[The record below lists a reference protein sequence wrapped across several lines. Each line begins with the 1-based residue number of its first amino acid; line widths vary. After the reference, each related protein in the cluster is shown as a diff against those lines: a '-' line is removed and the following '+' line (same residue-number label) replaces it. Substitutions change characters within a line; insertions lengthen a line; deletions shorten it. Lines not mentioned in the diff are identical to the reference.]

1 MNRSPLSSRLPALA
15 LAAGYFVATTPA
27 AAQVAA
33 PSTTGTGIGSG
44 DEQSKARSTTFV
56 DVDAGVGYS
65 SNPVLQ
71 LQGRSSAF
79 ARLSLRGLHSWNSE
93 RGSTSVSGYVENT
106 TYLRG
111 GYGSKQIFSLS
122 ARTRQAVSEKAT
134 VFGDL
139 SFSGDIAGQLSNRF
153 VTPVP
158 VGTPPPPDTIPSPL
172 GANPEL
178 FNFSGRQ
185 YRLMGTVGAS
195 ISTGARSSISLTAG
209 ATHAFFTGSNQAA
222 DYSTY
227 QGSFGY
233 NHQLSEATW
242 VGANVSVSREDFA
255 GSDYANVVNTSL
267 TARTQ
272 LGQNI
277 SANGSIGIL
286 AIYNHREG
294 ENAHSYSPSFAGSIC
309 ATGERSSLCANISRD
324 ASVPLGFGQTQGSRG
339 ASINT
344 NLGVNY
350 SRSLGPGE
358 TIRATLNATRD
369 STVSRILNTRF
380 TSTYVSGLLGYDR
393 KVGARLF
400 AGVSAGARKLYQN
413 GPDPRMDFNGSLYLR
428 YRLGDL
434 L

>member
-1 MNRSPLSSRLPALA
+1 MNSVLLSSRLPALA
-15 LAAGYFVATTPA
+15 LAAGYFVATAPA
-27 AAQVAA
+27 AAQEA
-33 PSTTGTGIGSG
+33 PPTTTGPATGTGG
-44 DEQSKARSTTFV
+44 EQPKASSTTFV

-79 ARLSLRGLHSWNSE
+79 ARLSLTALHSWNSE

-111 GYGSKQIFSLS
+111 GYGSKQIFSLT
-122 ARTRQAVSEKAT
+122 ARTRQAVSEKT
-134 VFGDL
+134 SVFVDL

-158 VGTPPPPDTIPSPL
+158 VGTPSPPDIIPPPGS
-172 GANPEL
+172 NPEL

-185 YRLMGTVGAS
+185 YRLIGTVGAS
-195 ISTGARSSISLTAG
+195 IATGPRSSISLTAG
-209 ATHAFFTGSNQAA
+209 ATHGFFTGSNKAA

-286 AIYNHREG
+286 AIYNHREDV
-294 ENAHSYSPSFAGSIC
+294 NSHSYSPSFSGSIC

-358 TIRATLNATRD
+358 TIRATLTATQD

-380 TSTYVSGLLGYDR
+380 TSTYVSGLVGYDR

-413 GPDPRMDFNGSLYLR
+413 GPDPRTDVNGSLYLR

>member
-1 MNRSPLSSRLPALA
+1 MNRAVLLSRLPAFA
-15 LAAGYFVATTPA
+15 LAAGYFAAAAPA
-27 AAQVAA
+27 AAQVA
-33 PSTTGTGIGSG
+33 PPTTTGAGG
-44 DEQSKARSTTFV
+44 EQPKASSTTFA
-56 DVDAGVGYS
+56 DVSAGVGYS
-65 SNPVLQ
+65 SNPLLQ

-79 ARLSLRGLHSWNSE
+79 ARLSLLALHSWNSE

-158 VGTPPPPDTIPSPL
+158 VGAPPPPDINPL
-172 GANPEL
+172 PGTNPEL

-185 YRLMGTVGAS
+185 YRLTGTVGAS
-195 ISTGARSSISLTAG
+195 IATSARSSISLSAG
-209 ATHAFFTGSNQAA
+209 ATHGFFTGSNKAS

-233 NHQLSEATW
+233 NHQLSEPTW
-242 VGANVSVSREDFA
+242 IGANVSVSREDFA
-255 GSDYANVVNTSL
+255 GSNYANIVNT
-267 TARTQ
+267 TATMRTQ

-277 SANGSIGIL
+277 NANGAIGIL
-286 AIYNHREG
+286 AIYDHRAG
-294 ENAHSYSPSFAGSIC
+294 VDSHSYSPSFTGSIC
-309 ATGERSSLCANISRD
+309 ASGERSSWCANVSRD
-324 ASVPLGFGQTQGSRG
+324 ASVPLAFGQNQGSRG

-350 SRSLGPGE
+350 SRNLGPEG
-358 TIRATLNATRD
+358 TIRASLTATRV
-369 STVSRILNTRF
+369 STVERVQNTRG
-380 TSTYVSGLLGYDR
+380 TNTYVTGLVGYDR
-393 KVGARLF
+393 KVGTRLF
-400 AGVSAGARKLYQN
+400 AGVSAGARKLYEI
-413 GPDPRMDFNGSLYLR
+413 GPDPRMDFNGSVYLR
-428 YRLGDL
+428 YRLGDRL
-434 L
+434 

>member
-1 MNRSPLSSRLPALA
+1 
-15 LAAGYFVATTPA
+15 
-27 AAQVAA
+27 
-33 PSTTGTGIGSG
+33 
-44 DEQSKARSTTFV
+44 
-56 DVDAGVGYS
+56 
-65 SNPVLQ
+65 LQ

-79 ARLSLRGLHSWNSE
+79 ARLSLLALHSWNSE
-93 RGSTSVSGYVENT
+93 LGSTSISGYVENT
-106 TYLRG
+106 TYVRG
-111 GYGSKQIFSLS
+111 GYGSKQIFNLN
-122 ARTRQAVSEKAT
+122 ARTRQVVSEKAT

-158 VGTPPPPDTIPSPL
+158 VGTPPPPDINPL
-172 GANPEL
+172 PGTNPEL

-195 ISTGARSSISLTAG
+195 IATSARSSISLSAG
-209 ATHAFFTGSNQAA
+209 ATHGFFTGSNKAS

-227 QGSFGY
+227 QGSLGY
-233 NHQLSEATW
+233 NHQLSEPTW
-242 VGANVSVSREDFA
+242 IGANVSVSREDFA
-255 GSDYANVVNTSL
+255 GSNYANVINTSA
-267 TARTQ
+267 TMRTQ

-277 SANGSIGIL
+277 RANGSIGIL
-286 AIYNHREG
+286 AVYDHRAG
-294 ENAHSYSPSFAGSIC
+294 VNSHSYSPSFTGSIC
-309 ATGERSSLCANISRD
+309 ASGERSSLCANISRD
-324 ASVPLGFGQTQGSRG
+324 ASVPLGFGQNQGSRG

-350 SRSLGPGE
+350 SRSLGPDG
-358 TIRATLNATRD
+358 TIRAVLTATRD
-369 STVSRILNTRF
+369 STAERILNTKF
-380 TSTYVSGLLGYDR
+380 TNTYVTGLAGYDR

-413 GPDPRMDFNGSLYLR
+413 GPDPRMDFNASLYLR